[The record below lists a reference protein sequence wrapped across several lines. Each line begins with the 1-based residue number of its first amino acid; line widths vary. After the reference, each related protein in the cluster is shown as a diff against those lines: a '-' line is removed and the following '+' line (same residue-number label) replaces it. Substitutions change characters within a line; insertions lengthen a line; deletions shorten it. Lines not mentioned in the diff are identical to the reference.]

1 MCEEQGDKTK
11 VTYSRDVVASITEL
25 VWRNI
30 KIWTKDVE
38 AFARYV
44 IDRHSKQHRS
54 RFERSHNIEPT
65 MMTKKSPVFQRF
77 QRFTTLTV
85 LQWLWGDKQAWQA
98 IDSQHRGRQTTR
110 TEKRQSQGEDRI
122 GIQTTAA
129 DITTGKTRQRSKS
142 SKEKY

>member
-65 MMTKKSPVFQRF
+65 MMTKKKSRF
-77 QRFTTLTV
+77 PKIPKIHNTNSTSMV
-85 LQWLWGDKQAWQA
+85 MG
-98 IDSQHRGRQTTR
+98 GQTGMASD
-110 TEKRQSQGEDRI
+110 RQSTSRTSNYSYGE
-122 GIQTTAA
+122 TTVS
-129 DITTGKTRQRSKS
+129 GRR
-142 SKEKY
+142 